1 MKTLLTIP
9 CVTVGCQKVSPIPGK
24 PIVIT
29 SSPGLGFLK
38 VFESIENLEDTRGR
52 SIREHVMQIG
62 PRTECLNRFK
72 NFLRTY
78 VDSRG
83 HNLYR

>member
-38 VFESIENLEDTRGR
+38 VFESIENLALYLV
-52 SIREHVMQIG
+52 SSS
-62 PRTECLNRFK
+62 NRAK
-72 NFLRTY
+72 SNFFEYPLTFAFLI
-78 VDSRG
+78 SP
-83 HNLYR
+83 NPFLTAILFLSQML